1 MTHEIVS
8 IIGIVIV
15 IAFFIFEVKGWNT
28 GKRAVNRRQ
37 KGLRTAS
44 MLLLLAILVMTFI
57 GDNWLKPNLI
67 SSIIYWMT
75 AFLFAVIII
84 VLTMID
90 LHEVRKG
97 FRAQVH
103 DMVKDL
109 IAPDESKKDKGD
121 GGEPRDGGGEP
132 DIKKQ

>member
-1 MTHEIVS
+1 MTREIVS
-8 IIGIVIV
+8 IIGIVVV

-44 MLLLLAILVMTFI
+44 MLLLLAILVMMLI
-57 GDNWLKPNLI
+57 GDEWLKPYLMG
-67 SSIIYWMT
+67 SIVYWMS
-75 AFLFAVIII
+75 AFLFAVIIMI
-84 VLTMID
+84 LAMID

-109 IAPDESKKDKGD
+109 LAPEDSKKDEGD
-121 GGEPRDGGGEP
+121 GGKTIDER
-132 DIKKQ
+132 

>member
-1 MTHEIVS
+1 MTREIVS
-8 IIGIVIV
+8 IIGIAIVIV
-15 IAFFIFEVKGWNT
+15 FFILEVKGWNT

-44 MLLLLAILVMTFI
+44 MLLLFAILVMMLI
-57 GDNWLKPNLI
+57 GDEWLKPYLMG
-67 SSIIYWMT
+67 SIVYWMT
-75 AFLFAVIII
+75 AFVFAVIIMI
-84 VLTMID
+84 LAMID

-109 IAPDESKKDKGD
+109 IAPEDTRKDEGEGRKMAD
-121 GGEPRDGGGEP
+121 G
-132 DIKKQ
+132 K